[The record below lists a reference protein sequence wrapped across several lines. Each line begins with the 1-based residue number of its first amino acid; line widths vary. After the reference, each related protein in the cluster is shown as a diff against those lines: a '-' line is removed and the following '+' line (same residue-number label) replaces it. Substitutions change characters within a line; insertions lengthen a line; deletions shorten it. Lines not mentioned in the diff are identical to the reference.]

1 VYPEY
6 KSDLGLL
13 ELEEG
18 ASLDE
23 LKIAYREMA
32 KVWHPDR
39 FKHDP
44 KLAKKAS
51 KKLAEINAANKR
63 LENLL
68 NSDAKQH
75 QDPQKNDRP
84 KSSKSSTESNT
95 QKVYAGDNPI
105 HRIFQILFALP
116 IAVTVFLLT
125 ILIISFFK
133 DIGFGENDTRETKA
147 YIVASCFYLLAAVS
161 IYHGII
167 FILYGNKVTCSLR
180 VYWKI
185 SAILLLLAFTF
196 TMIFY

>member
-1 VYPEY
+1 MYPEY

-68 NSDAKQH
+68 KSDAKQH

-116 IAVTVFLLT
+116 IAVTVFLLS
-125 ILIISFFK
+125 ILII
-133 DIGFGENDTRETKA
+133 
-147 YIVASCFYLLAAVS
+147 
-161 IYHGII
+161 
-167 FILYGNKVTCSLR
+167 
-180 VYWKI
+180 
-185 SAILLLLAFTF
+185 
-196 TMIFY
+196 